1 MDYIEK
7 IKKLVKKAHSRNV
20 LNYNFSPLHDFAPP
34 ATMQQIKEFE
44 KEIGMTLPI
53 PLVRYLTELGNGGP
67 GADYGIWSID
77 EMRQQN
83 DPATIRNDLPPML
96 DHSLTDEHWKQF
108 AEKYLAVE
116 EKMNNASE
124 DEYEQ
129 LEKQREDMQNQM
141 KAGGIFISTP
151 GCTMLSLLMCRGKAK
166 GEVFILDF
174 DYIHQ
179 VDSEPYCCGKFEDR
193 IIKDLHERIDS
204 VSVWG
209 WVKLLFQ
216 GIKK

>member
-83 DPATIRNDLPPML
+83 DPATLRNDLPPML
-96 DHSLTDEHWKQF
+96 DHSLTDAQWRQF
-108 AEKYLAVE
+108 AEKYLAI
-116 EKMNNASE
+116 EKMDNASK

-129 LEKQREDMQNQM
+129 LEKQLEDMQNQM
-141 KAGGIFISTP
+141 KAGGI
-151 GCTMLSLLMCRGKAK
+151 LSALPVVQCS
-166 GEVFILDF
+166 
-174 DYIHQ
+174 H
-179 VDSEPYCCGKFEDR
+179 S
-193 IIKDLHERIDS
+193 
-204 VSVWG
+204 
-209 WVKLLFQ
+209 
-216 GIKK
+216 